1 MFIYKNGEG
10 YSVMQSPLH
19 KEYGMKKDD
28 GSLYTKYV
36 EKILLHNKM
45 NL

>member
-1 MFIYKNGEG
+1 MFIFKDGDSYAMME
-10 YSVMQSPLH
+10 SPLH

-36 EKILLHNKM
+36 EKILLCNKM